1 MQQMT
6 APELAEW
13 LADGGRPQPVLL
25 DVREQWEYQTCH
37 IKDALLIPMN
47 TIPARQQELDPD
59 APIVCICHHGARSF
73 QVAAFLERQ
82 GFSNVTNLT
91 GGVDAWARQVDPAMA
106 TY

>member
-6 APELAEW
+6 APELAVL
-13 LADGGRPQPVLL
+13 LADSSLAPPMLL

-37 IKDALLIPMN
+37 IADAVLIPMN
-47 TIPARQQELDPD
+47 TIPARQQELEPD
-59 APIVCICHHGARSF
+59 AAIVCICHHGARSF

-82 GFSNVTNLT
+82 GFTNVINLT
-91 GGVDAWARQVDPAMA
+91 GGMDAWARQVDPAMA